1 MGSGPVTDEFQQSI
15 SRQIL
20 DPRVANLLFPQLET
34 LARQQQEFGQ
44 RAQNIAGQ
52 MQTSFQPQAFQGP
65 DEVTKAQI
73 ALGEQALLNQ
83 AAANR
88 AGIARGLGG
97 QPGASQ
103 VLQRMAGIQAGVQ
116 RNPLLFSA
124 MQQQT
129 EREAMANQ
137 QRLQAQQA
145 GNAALLQQLATYQAP
160 TQSLIQG
167 FQPLLGAAG
176 VTGAQEQLAIK
187 GEKRRTALNQQY
199 EGMKSGLR

>member
-34 LARQQQEFGQ
+34 LAKQQQQFGE

-52 MQTSFQPQAFQGP
+52 MQTGFQPQAFQGP
-65 DEVTKAQI
+65 DEVTRAQI

-88 AGIARGLGG
+88 AGIARTTVG

-103 VLQRMAGIQAGVQ
+103 VLQRLAGIQAGVQ

-145 GNAALLQQLATYQAP
+145 GNAALLQQLAAYQAP

-187 GEKRRTALNQQY
+187 GEKRRTALGEQY
-199 EGMKSGLR
+199 SQMKAGTT

>member
-1 MGSGPVTDEFQQSI
+1 MGGGGPTAEYQQSAT
-15 SRQIL
+15 RNIL
-20 DPRVANLLFPQLET
+20 DPRVAGLLFPQLSG
-34 LARQQQEFGQ
+34 LAQQQEQFGQ
-44 RAQNIAGQ
+44 QAQNIAGQ

-65 DEVTKAQI
+65 DDVTRAQI

-88 AGIARGLGG
+88 AGIARGLGA

-137 QRLQAQQA
+137 QRMQAQQA

-160 TQSLIQG
+160 IQSAIQG

-176 VTGAQEQLAIK
+176 VTGSQEQFAMK
-187 GEKRRTALNQQY
+187 GEGRQRAVQNQYNQFLA
-199 EGMKSGLR
+199 KS

>member
-1 MGSGPVTDEFQQSI
+1 MGGAPTAEFQQSAT
-15 SRQIL
+15 RNIL
-20 DPRVANLLFPQLET
+20 DPRVAELLFPQLQN
-34 LARQQQEFGQ
+34 LARQQEQFGQ
-44 RAQNIAGQ
+44 QAQNIAGQ
-52 MQTSFQPQAFQGP
+52 MQTVFQPQAFQGP
-65 DEVTKAQI
+65 DEVTRAQI

-88 AGIARGLGG
+88 AGIARSMAA

-103 VLQRMAGIQAGVQ
+103 ALQRIAGIQAGIQ
-116 RNPLLFSA
+116 RNPLLFTA

-160 TQSLIQG
+160 IQSVVQG

-176 VTGAQEQLAIK
+176 VTGTQEQFAMK
-187 GEKRRTALNQQY
+187 GEGRQTRVQDQY
-199 EGMKSGLR
+199 NKFVTPTKA

>member
-1 MGSGPVTDEFQQSI
+1 MGGAPTAEYQQSAT
-15 SRQIL
+15 RNIL
-20 DPRVANLLFPQLET
+20 DPRVAALLFPQLSN
-34 LARQQQEFGQ
+34 LAQQQEKFGTQ
-44 RAQNIAGQ
+44 AQNIAGQ
-52 MQTSFQPQAFQGP
+52 LQTSFQPQAFQGP
-65 DEVTKAQI
+65 DDVTRAQI

-88 AGIARGLGG
+88 AGIARSMVA

-137 QRLQAQQA
+137 QRMQAQQA

-160 TQSLIQG
+160 IQSTIQG

-176 VTGAQEQLAIK
+176 VTSSQEQFAMK
-187 GEKRRTALNQQY
+187 GEGRQRAVQNQYNQFV
-199 EGMKSGLR
+199 GKA